1 MKNNNVMGV
10 VFANVHDDLIREL
23 TEFRSMASIP
33 FGGRYRMIDF
43 PLSNLVNAGVSKVGI
58 IPKYN
63 YHSLMDHLGSGKPWD
78 LDRKSGGLSILPP
91 YVNSD
96 VSVET
101 GHIDSLSTVMSYLR
115 KSKEKYIVLCDAD
128 VVGNIDISK
137 MLTAHFETNADIT
150 IGYKNGPLPK
160 SNHCDIMS
168 FEMEKD
174 GRIIKIRTPE
184 NFGVTCDFSL
194 DVVVM
199 QRTLLMDL
207 VKTAREENMSRR
219 WRDVITSRLDQ
230 LKIYGYAVKEFAW
243 VIDGTESY
251 ANANFALLNPKV
263 RQELF
268 TSERPVYTKNR
279 DDVPTRYG
287 LNAKVSN
294 SLIADG
300 CVIEG
305 EVNNCIIFRGVRIEQ
320 GASLSNCIIMQDA
333 VIRRAADLK
342 YVIADKNTEVTEGRA
357 LCGALTHYMTI
368 RKSAK
373 V

>member
-1 MKNNNVMGV
+1 MKNNNVMGL

-23 TEFRSMASIP
+23 TEVRSMASVP

-58 IPKYN
+58 IPKSN

-91 YVNSD
+91 YVNSE
-96 VSVET
+96 VSMGT

-115 KSKEKYIVLCDAD
+115 GAKEKYVVMCDAD
-128 VVGNIDISK
+128 VVGNIDIEK
-137 MLTAHFETNADIT
+137 IINNHKETGADIT
-150 IGYKNGPLPK
+150 IAYKDGPLPK
-160 SNHCDIMS
+160 NKSDIMCL
-168 FEMEKD
+168 EMDKT
-174 GRIIKIRTPE
+174 GRVNKIRMSE
-184 NFGVTCDFSL
+184 NYGVSCLFSL
-194 DVVVM
+194 DIIIM
-199 QRTLLMDL
+199 ERNLLMSL
-207 VKTAREENMSRR
+207 VKKAKEENAVR
-219 WRDVITSRLDQ
+219 WGRDVFLAGVDT

-263 RQELF
+263 RAELF
-268 TSERPVYTKNR
+268 ASDRPIYTKNR

-287 LNAKVSN
+287 LNSKVSN

-305 EVNNCIIFRGVRIEQ
+305 EVNNCIIFRGVKVED
-320 GASLSNCIIMQDA
+320 GATLSNCIIMQDTI
-333 VIRRAADLK
+333 IRRAADLK
-342 YVIADKNTEVTEGRA
+342 YVIADKNTEITEGRA
-357 LCGALTHYMTI
+357 LCGAPTHYMAI

>member
-1 MKNNNVMGV
+1 MKINNVMGV

-23 TEFRSMASIP
+23 TEVRSMASVP

-43 PLSNLVNAGVSKVGI
+43 PLSNLVNAGVSKVGV
-58 IPKYN
+58 IPIYN
-63 YHSLMDHLGSGKPWD
+63 YDSLMDHLGSGKPWD

-91 YVNSD
+91 YLTSD
-96 VSVET
+96 VDVDA
-101 GHIDSLSTVMSYLR
+101 GHIDSLNTVMSYLR
-115 KSKEKYIVLCDAD
+115 GSKEKYIVMCDAD

-137 MLTAHFETNADIT
+137 MLDAHFESKADIT
-150 IGYKNGPLPK
+150 IAYKNGPLPK
-160 SNHCDIMS
+160 SKNDIMS
-168 FEMEKD
+168 FEMDMD
-174 GRIIKIRTPE
+174 GRINKIRIPE

-199 QRTLLMDL
+199 ERVLLMDL

-219 WRDVITSRLDQ
+219 WRDVISSRIDQ

-263 RQELF
+263 RAELF
-268 TSERPVYTKNR
+268 ASDRPIYTKNR

-287 LNAKVSN
+287 LNSKVTN

-305 EVNNCIIFRGVRIEQ
+305 EVNNCIIFRGVRVEE
-320 GASLSNCIIMQDA
+320 GASLSNCIIMQDS

-342 YVIADKNTEVTEGRA
+342 FVITDKNTEITEGRA
-357 LCGALTHYMTI
+357 LCGAPTHYMST

>member
-1 MKNNNVMGV
+1 MKKNNVMGV
-10 VFANVHDDLIREL
+10 VFANVHDDMIHDL
-23 TEFRSMASIP
+23 TEVRSMASVP
-33 FGGRYRMIDF
+33 FGGRYRLIDF

-91 YVNSD
+91 YLTPE
-96 VSVET
+96 VSMYA
-101 GHIDSLSTVMSYLR
+101 GHIDSLNTIMSYIR
-115 KSKEKYIVLCDAD
+115 SSKEEYIVLCDAD

-137 MLTAHFETNADIT
+137 MLNAHFESGADVT
-150 IGYKNGPLPK
+150 IAYKNGPLPK
-160 SNHCDIMS
+160 SKNDIMS
-168 FEMEKD
+168 FQMDKS
-174 GRIIKIRTPE
+174 GRIVKIRLPE
-184 NFGVTCDFSL
+184 SYGETCDFSL

-199 QRTLLMDL
+199 KRTLLMEL
-207 VKTAREENMSRR
+207 VKTAREENMSHK
-219 WRDVITSRLDQ
+219 WSDVISAKLDE
-230 LKIYGYAVKEFAW
+230 LKIFGYAVKEFAW

-263 RQELF
+263 RAELF
-268 TSERPVYTKNR
+268 TNERPIYTKNR

-287 LNAKVSN
+287 LNSKVSN

-305 EVNNCIIFRGVRIEQ
+305 EVTNCIIFRGVKVEE
-320 GASLSNCIIMQDA
+320 GASLSNCIIMQDSI
-333 VIRRAADLK
+333 IRRAADLK
-342 YVIADKNTEVTEGRA
+342 FVIADKNTEITEGRA
-357 LCGALTHYMTI
+357 LCGAPTHYMSI
-368 RKSAK
+368 NKSAK

>member
-1 MKNNNVMGV
+1 MKINNVMGV

-23 TEFRSMASIP
+23 TEVRSMASVP

-43 PLSNLVNAGVSKVGI
+43 PLSNLVNAGVSKVGV

-91 YVNSD
+91 YLTSD
-96 VSVET
+96 VDVDA
-101 GHIDSLSTVMSYLR
+101 GHIDSLNTVMSYLR
-115 KSKEKYIVLCDAD
+115 GSKEKYIVMCDAD

-137 MLTAHFETNADIT
+137 MLDAHFESKADIT
-150 IGYKNGPLPK
+150 IAYKNGPLPK
-160 SNHCDIMS
+160 SKNDIMS
-168 FEMEKD
+168 FEMDKD
-174 GRIIKIRTPE
+174 GRINKIRIPE

-199 QRTLLMDL
+199 ERVLLMDL

-219 WRDVITSRLDQ
+219 WRDVISSRIDQ

-263 RQELF
+263 RAELF
-268 TSERPVYTKNR
+268 ASDRPIYTKNR
-279 DDVPTRYG
+279 ADVPTRYG
-287 LNAKVSN
+287 LNSKVTN

-305 EVNNCIIFRGVRIEQ
+305 EVNNCIIFRGVRVEE
-320 GASLSNCIIMQDA
+320 GASLSNCIIMQDS

-342 YVIADKNTEVTEGRA
+342 FVITDKNTEITEGRA
-357 LCGALTHYMTI
+357 LCGAPTHYMSI

>member
-1 MKNNNVMGV
+1 MKINNVMGV
-10 VFANVHDDLIREL
+10 VFANVHDDLIRDL
-23 TEFRSMASIP
+23 TEVRSMASVP

-43 PLSNLVNAGVSKVGI
+43 PLSNLVNAGVSKVGV

-91 YVNSD
+91 YLTSD
-96 VSVET
+96 VDVDA
-101 GHIDSLSTVMSYLR
+101 GHIDSLNTVMSYLR
-115 KSKEKYIVLCDAD
+115 GSKEKYIVMCDAD

-137 MLTAHFETNADIT
+137 MLDAHFESKADIT
-150 IGYKNGPLPK
+150 IAYKNGPLPK
-160 SNHCDIMS
+160 SKNDIMS
-168 FEMEKD
+168 FEMDKD
-174 GRIIKIRTPE
+174 GRINKIRIPE

-199 QRTLLMDL
+199 ERVLLMDL

-219 WRDVITSRLDQ
+219 WRDVISSRIDQ

-263 RQELF
+263 RAELF
-268 TSERPVYTKNR
+268 ASDRPIYTKNR

-287 LNAKVSN
+287 LNSKVTN

-305 EVNNCIIFRGVRIEQ
+305 EVNNCIIFQ
-320 GASLSNCIIMQDA
+320 
-333 VIRRAADLK
+333 
-342 YVIADKNTEVTEGRA
+342 
-357 LCGALTHYMTI
+357 LTF
-368 RKSAK
+368 
-373 V
+373 